1 MHHSLPGAGV
11 VKTILRSTVGSPDG
25 GFSWVLVDAE
35 HGLIS
40 DKDYYEVDLPFRL
53 LIRIYMLTGIA
64 Q

>member
-1 MHHSLPGAGV
+1 MHRSLPGAGV

-40 DKDYYEVDLPFRL
+40 DKDYYEVELP
-53 LIRIYMLTGIA
+53 I
-64 Q
+64 